1 VALLEVR
8 DLAVHYRTLQGD
20 VRAVDGV
27 SFTLERG
34 QAVGVV
40 GESGSGKTTIAL
52 ALLGLL
58 PDTARVRGEVRF
70 EGRDL
75 ARLDADALRRVRWR
89 EISMIF
95 QGAMNALNPVYPVG
109 DQIVEAIL
117 THEPHVRERE
127 ARERVARLYEAVGL
141 PPARAGQYPHEYS
154 GGMKQR
160 AVIAMAL
167 ACGPKLVIADEPTTA
182 LDVIVQDRILR
193 ELRRIQRE
201 RDLSMLYISHDM
213 AVIAEV
219 ADVVGVMYAGRLVEV
234 GPTAEVFKHPVH
246 PYTAAL
252 MASFPS
258 IRGPRHR
265 LASLP
270 GTPPDLVHP
279 PSGCPFHPRCPRAT
293 GECVTDEPPMKA
305 HRDGLV
311 AACWHPLPDEAPG
324 AGPEAATA
332 AVPGA
337 LPVAGPPLVEVER
350 ARKLFPAGRRSLF
363 GPRRFVHA
371 VDDVSLALYAG
382 EAFGLV
388 GESGSGKTTLG
399 RLLVRLLEPTSGR
412 LRLRLLGVPVE
423 LGAIDRLDFRRRVQ
437 MIFQDPYE
445 SLNPRMTVGPIVGEP
460 LDVQRLGERTGRESR
475 VARMLARVGLAP
487 PETFLHRY
495 PHELS
500 GGQRQRVAIA
510 RAMVVEPRFVVADEP
525 TSMLDVSVR
534 AGIMDLL
541 LDLKRDLGV
550 SYLYITHDLAVA
562 RYVCERIAVMYQ
574 GKIVEL
580 GATEDVLQGPL
591 HPYTR
596 ALIAA
601 VPVPDPTSRRP
612 APAIE
617 ASLPV
622 AIDPAPL
629 CRFLDRC
636 PSATETCLTHP
647 HPPLEER
654 RPGHWVAC
662 YEADGT
668 PPRAAD

>member
-1 VALLEVR
+1 MALLDVR
-8 DLAVHYRTLQGD
+8 DLAVHYATWQGD
-20 VRAVDGV
+20 VQAVDGV

-34 QAVGVV
+34 QALGIV
-40 GESGSGKTTIAL
+40 GESGCGKTTIAL

-58 PDTARVRGEVRF
+58 PEAGRLRGEVHF

-75 ARLDADALRRVRWR
+75 ARLPAEELRRVRWK
-89 EISMIF
+89 EIAMVF
-95 QGAMNALNPVYPVG
+95 QGAMNALNPVYRVG

-117 THEPHVRERE
+117 AHEPDLGERR
-127 ARERVARLYEAVGL
+127 ARERAAQLYEVVGL
-141 PPARAGQYPHEYS
+141 SPARIDDYPHEYS

-167 ACGPKLVIADEPTTA
+167 ACDPKLVIADEPTTA

-193 ELRRIQRE
+193 ALRRIQRE
-201 RDLSMLYISHDM
+201 RALSMLYISHDI

-234 GPTAEVFKHPVH
+234 GPAAEVFVHPVH

-252 MASFPS
+252 MAAFPS
-258 IRGPRHR
+258 VRGPRRR
-265 LASLP
+265 L
-270 GTPPDLVHP
+270 GTLAGAPPDLARP
-279 PSGCPFHPRCPRAT
+279 PLGCRFHPRCPRAT
-293 GECVTDEPPMKA
+293 AECTTEEPPMKA
-305 HRDGLV
+305 HRGGLA
-311 AACWHPLPDEAPG
+311 AACWHPLPEDA
-324 AGPEAATA
+324 
-332 AVPGA
+332 
-337 LPVAGPPLVEVER
+337 VAGPAPAASGPPAARRGPPVVAFER
-350 ARKLFPAGRRSLF
+350 VRKLFPGRRRSLF
-363 GPRRFVHA
+363 GGRRFVHA
-371 VDDVSLALYAG
+371 VDDVSLEIGPG

-399 RLLVRLLEPTSGR
+399 RLVVRLAAPTSGR
-412 LRLRLLGVPVE
+412 IRLRLDGGAADLASVDRRE
-423 LGAIDRLDFRRRVQ
+423 LRRRVQ

-445 SLNPRMTVGPIVGEP
+445 SLNPRMTVGRIVAEP
-460 LDVQRLGERTGRESR
+460 LDVQRRGDRAQRDAR
-475 VARMLARVGLAP
+475 VELLLDRVGLAP
-487 PETFLHRY
+487 PAGFVHRY

-510 RAMVVEPRFVVADEP
+510 RAMVLDPSFVVADEP

-534 AGIMDLL
+534 AGIMNLL
-541 LDLKRDLGV
+541 LDLKDAHGV
-550 SYLYITHDLAVA
+550 AFLYITHDLAVA

-580 GATEDVLQGPL
+580 GPTEDILEQPL

-601 VPVPDPTSRRP
+601 VPVPDPAHRRP
-612 APAIE
+612 EPLIE

-622 AIDPAPL
+622 AVDPPPP

-636 PSATETCLTHP
+636 PEATDRCRTSD
-647 HPPLEER
+647 HPPLEEK

-662 YEADGT
+662 YEA
-668 PPRAAD
+668 